1 MKKRI
6 LSLLCTLA
14 LVSGMAVPVSANSGI
29 QVQLNGEYLTFS
41 DAVPEAVSGHTF
53 LPFRTV
59 FEAMGADVDYESD
72 TGTVVAVKD
81 GRTLRMALGSTE
93 AIVTEDGVETV
104 IPMGVA
110 AYAKNNHTY
119 IPVRFAAQAF
129 GCNVGWDGEN
139 QTVIIVDL
147 EKLVEDTLA
156 GEAFSLYNQYISHLP
171 SIGPGNQ
178 SISGK
183 FNVSSGPIRTDCDI
197 SGVESADTGAME
209 VTLKMVVDTSGMAEQ
224 LGQTATDDMKM
235 SGSLQIRGSGNA
247 YYITTSGSLRSVGL
261 PEGAWLSV
269 ESADVL
275 SDFTGGMPGLDSL
288 AATGSSL
295 QAWNSMMK
303 FELAPSIANLLA
315 EVSLS
320 DSSTAMETIS
330 AELEKLAAPFRDS
343 SFTKTGTGYTA
354 ALSLGNEPA
363 SLAVTLDL
371 ICSGGK
377 VTGYK
382 TTMKN
387 LSVVDE
393 YGTAPIDLTTMDL
406 TTNYTSGGKIE
417 YLSQQ
422 KNDDGFEYT
431 ANLSLQISASS
442 RAPQTK
448 PPAGAT
454 ILTIEDLAAESA
466 PFTAAKIS
474 NANEAAALVKGTL
487 DAYYTGQCDSNF
499 LSLTGLTTQEVKF
512 LYEYNV
518 DAEYDYLCYQFQ
530 IMDEYLTA
538 ANRAKLKSIL
548 TSAYSQAGYSVTATA
563 LSDGEYSVRVD
574 LTPCALFKQ
583 VNDRDMEGYTD
594 RFTSSYG
601 ITEEMAYAMTDAE
614 QEAFYTKYENE
625 WAAGIIKLC
634 QDRLSAGGF
643 QGKPVSKLVLLSPSG
658 TRGLYFISDEDFSTI
673 DTVML
678 SY

>member
-1 MKKRI
+1 MRKRI

-29 QVQLNGEYLTFS
+29 QVQLNGKYFTFP
-41 DAVPEAVSGHTF
+41 DAVPEAVSGRTF

-93 AIVTEDGVETV
+93 ATVTEDGVETV
-104 IPMGVA
+104 IPMDVT
-110 AYAKNNHTY
+110 AYAKNNRTY
-119 IPVRFAAQAF
+119 VPVRFAAQAF

-147 EKLVEDTLA
+147 EKLVDDTLA
-156 GEAFSLYNQYISHLP
+156 GEDFSLYDQYISHLP
-171 SIGPGNQ
+171 DIGSGNQ
-178 SISGK
+178 SVSGK
-183 FNVSSGPIRTDCDI
+183 YNASMGPIRIDGDI

-209 VTLKMVVDTSGMAEQ
+209 VTLNMVMDTSGLAEQ
-224 LGQTATDDMKM
+224 LGQTAADDMKM
-235 SGSLQIRGSGNA
+235 SGSMQVRGSGSA
-247 YYITTSGSLRSVGL
+247 YYITTSGNLRSVGL
-261 PEGAWLSV
+261 PDGAWLFA
-269 ESADVL
+269 ENADVF

-288 AATGSSL
+288 AATSSSL

-303 FELAPSIANLLA
+303 FELAPSIVNLLA

-354 ALSLGNEPA
+354 ALSLGNGPA
-363 SLAVTLDL
+363 FLTVTLDL
-371 ICSGGK
+371 ICSGGN

-387 LSVVDE
+387 LSVVDA
-393 YGTAPIDLTTMDL
+393 YGTTPMDL
-406 TTNYTSGGKIE
+406 TTNYTSGGKVE
-417 YLSQQ
+417 YLSRQ
-422 KNDDGFEYT
+422 KNDDGSEYT
-431 ANLSLQISASS
+431 SDFSLQISASS

-466 PFTAAKIS
+466 PFTSAKIS
-474 NANEAAALVKGTL
+474 NVNEAEALVKGTL
-487 DAYYTGQCDSNF
+487 DAYFTGTCDSNF
-499 LSLTGLTTQEVKF
+499 LRLTGLTTQEVKS

-563 LSDGEYSVRVD
+563 LSGGEYSVRVD

-583 VNDRDMEGYTD
+583 VNDRDMEGYRD

-601 ITEEMAYAMTDAE
+601 ITEEMANAMTDAE

-634 QDRLSAGGF
+634 QDRLGAGEF

-658 TRGLYFISDEDFSTI
+658 TRGLYFISNEDFSMIGTL
-673 DTVML
+673 ML